1 MKKGLMVFAISTI
14 ADGGHQAFAKGGKG
28 SSSSSS
34 SHGSSRGSSSH
45 GKSSYGSSRGSS
57 LHGTISNNKSRA
69 RTKSNSFG
77 KEYNKGRYSHGVIT
91 RNSNLRSNPTD
102 RSLRASRNNA
112 LSKLRESK
120 ERLGFGNNSNITS
133 QIGKNNGKQSTNRK
147 SVSVNMSNRTLT
159 KVGSNNMIRNT
170 YRSKTITKRGMGLQT
185 NKSRFGIR
193 NNIVI
198 SNRSLQDNKPNKTQL
213 NIVSPNVN
221 KFRSRIFGAQNMTF
235 YRTNNN
241 QLI

>member
-34 SHGSSRGSSSH
+34 SHGSSRGSLSH

-133 QIGKNNGKQSTNRK
+133 QIGKNNGK
-147 SVSVNMSNRTLT
+147 
-159 KVGSNNMIRNT
+159 
-170 YRSKTITKRGMGLQT
+170 
-185 NKSRFGIR
+185 
-193 NNIVI
+193 
-198 SNRSLQDNKPNKTQL
+198 
-213 NIVSPNVN
+213 
-221 KFRSRIFGAQNMTF
+221 
-235 YRTNNN
+235 
-241 QLI
+241 